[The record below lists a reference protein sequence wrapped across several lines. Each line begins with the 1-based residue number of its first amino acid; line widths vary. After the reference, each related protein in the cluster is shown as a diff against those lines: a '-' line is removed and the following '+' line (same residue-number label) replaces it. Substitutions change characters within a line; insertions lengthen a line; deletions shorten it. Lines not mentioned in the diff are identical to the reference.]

1 MNNLNKNKVK
11 LLKEKN
17 KDIILI
23 PPIKDDNISL
33 LMLIFRLSNI
43 DTKKSNI
50 KSKKKLI
57 NIIKSI

>member
-11 LLKEKN
+11 LIKEKN